1 MAQGRCLP
9 CGYAV
14 LADVSVCCP
23 PRRGRLPMYSSP
35 VRHWNPKIPVRLA
48 CIRHAASVHP
58 EPGSNSPL
66 SINGALKGS
75 SCLLACFI
83 SECCLTPLFD
93 VFLFSFQ
100 CSGHS
105 ALAECSLILSSSSV
119 LVKPF
124 FHIFY
129 KNVTSLLS
137 APLCACSRPSGPFLL
152 PVLRRRGRAFVGT
165 LGSLPNSFPC
175 EAAPSYPPLL

>member
-1 MAQGRCLP
+1 MRSTVTRRPFPDTGVLPSQQNFTTRRPSSFTRRCSVRVSPIAENSLLLPPVGVWAVSQSQCGRPPSQAGYASLSPKGHLAQGRCLP

-66 SINGALKGS
+66 SINGAIFWLLLIACLFYFRVFSHS
-75 SCLLACFI
+75 SI
-83 SECCLTPLFD
+83 
-93 VFLFSFQ
+93 
-100 CSGHS
+100 
-105 ALAECSLILSSSSV
+105 
-119 LVKPF
+119 
-124 FHIFY
+124 
-129 KNVTSLLS
+129 
-137 APLCACSRPSGPFLL
+137 
-152 PVLRRRGRAFVGT
+152 
-165 LGSLPNSFPC
+165 
-175 EAAPSYPPLL
+175 

>member
-1 MAQGRCLP
+1 MCSSLTTELYNPKAVFTHAALLGQACPHCRKFPTAASRRSLGRVSVPVWPSALSGRLRIVALVGRCPANQLMRHRSIPPLSPKGHLAQGRCLP

-66 SINGALKGS
+66 SINGAIFWLLLIACLFYFRVFSHS
-75 SCLLACFI
+75 SI
-83 SECCLTPLFD
+83 
-93 VFLFSFQ
+93 
-100 CSGHS
+100 
-105 ALAECSLILSSSSV
+105 
-119 LVKPF
+119 
-124 FHIFY
+124 
-129 KNVTSLLS
+129 
-137 APLCACSRPSGPFLL
+137 
-152 PVLRRRGRAFVGT
+152 
-165 LGSLPNSFPC
+165 
-175 EAAPSYPPLL
+175 

>member
-1 MAQGRCLP
+1 MRSTVTRRPFPDTGVLPSQQNFTTRRPSSFTRRCSVSRRSLGRVSVPVWPSALSGRLRIVALVGRCPANQLMRHRSIPPLSPKGHLAQGRCLP

-66 SINGALKGS
+66 SINGAIFWLLLIACLFYFRVFSHS
-75 SCLLACFI
+75 SI
-83 SECCLTPLFD
+83 
-93 VFLFSFQ
+93 
-100 CSGHS
+100 
-105 ALAECSLILSSSSV
+105 
-119 LVKPF
+119 
-124 FHIFY
+124 
-129 KNVTSLLS
+129 
-137 APLCACSRPSGPFLL
+137 
-152 PVLRRRGRAFVGT
+152 
-165 LGSLPNSFPC
+165 
-175 EAAPSYPPLL
+175 

>member
-1 MAQGRCLP
+1 MLGQGFPHCRKFPTAASRRSLGRVSVPVWPSALSGRLRIVALVGRCPANQLMRHRSIPPLSPKGHLAQGRCLP

-66 SINGALKGS
+66 NFPQ
-75 SCLLACFI
+75 CFTTV
-83 SECCLTPLFD
+83 S
-93 VFLFSFQ
+93 FLFSRIFRRN
-100 CSGHS
+100 CLVCCYFCCFSIVKV
-105 ALAECSLILSSSSV
+105 LSLC
-119 LVKPF
+119 
-124 FHIFY
+124 Y
-129 KNVTSLLS
+129 
-137 APLCACSRPSGPFLL
+137 PL
-152 PVLRRRGRAFVGT
+152 FVGND
-165 LGSLPNSFPC
+165 S
-175 EAAPSYPPLL
+175 